1 MALAINIWIF
11 LLGRFACP
19 LYLSSDWKS
28 VMDLAIGTSLDR
40 IIIIAYFA
48 LVMGF
53 GAYFGRYS
61 KTTSDYFFGGRRFA
75 WWLIS
80 ISIVATGVGSH
91 SFLKYSTKAYQYGL
105 SSTMTYMN
113 DWFFVPLFMFGWL
126 PIIYYM
132 KIKSIP
138 EYFERRFNSN
148 ARYLATILT
157 LIFMIGYI
165 AIQFLTL
172 ATALYRIFGIPLMAT
187 VVLIA
192 IATTIYMH
200 YGGQTSVIFTD
211 LFQGFILIFAGLLL
225 FYLGIQFLGD
235 NTPYSGLRAFWMNLS
250 PIEKL
255 PLAHFNHPPD
265 FNFVG
270 IFWQDGIAGSVGFLF
285 LNQGLIMRF
294 MAARSVNDGRKA
306 VAFNAL
312 CILPISAIVVSNAG
326 WIGRAITNAV
336 PGTLPVDMV
345 ANDVFVSV
353 TNIISSPGVFGFIIA
368 ALCAALMSTSDTL
381 VNASSA
387 IIVNDIYKPLSKKK
401 PSDKEQLNFARWTS
415 IGVKVIA
422 VIMVPFFNSFDSI
435 YEANGWFHSTF
446 TPPLAVGVFLGIFW
460 KRFTTPAIIATFVG
474 GSFLMILGQFFP
486 EMISPFAHGIELR
499 PDRGYSYIGA
509 LYNIVVCAGVGVIV
523 TLFTKPDS
531 EEKLKGLTVF
541 DASKLKSIYK
551 GSNPNEVPGKAVTV
565 DWKLS
570 KKDEG
575 TIQFSKND
583 MNAMKANPGDLVYI
597 QDSRWWLGGLKSAH
611 SVYGKPHDEDG
622 VVYISLS
629 QLDHGQFLEG
639 LSLKA
644 EKEM

>member
-1 MALAINIWIF
+1 MALVIIVWIF
-11 LLGRFACP
+11 LLDEFTCTI
-19 LYLSSDWKS
+19 YLLSDRKS
-28 VMDLAIGTSLDR
+28 VMDIAIGTSLDR
-40 IIIIAYFA
+40 IIIICYFA

-61 KTTSDYFFGGRRFA
+61 KTTTDYFFGGRRFA

-132 KIKSIP
+132 RIKSIP
-138 EYFERRFNSN
+138 EYFERRFNSK

-172 ATALYRIFGIPLMAT
+172 ATALYKIFGIPLMAT

-200 YGGQTSVIFTD
+200 FGGQTSVIFTD
-211 LFQGFILIFAGLLL
+211 LIQGFILIFAGMLL

-235 NTPYSGLRAFWMNLS
+235 QTPYTGLRAFWMNLS

-255 PLAHFNHPPD
+255 PLAHFNRPPD

-306 VAFNAL
+306 VAFNTL
-312 CILPISAIVVSNAG
+312 VILPISAIVVSNAG
-326 WIGRAITNAV
+326 WIGRAITNAL
-336 PGTLPVDMV
+336 PGTLPVDMA
-345 ANDVFVSV
+345 ANDVFVAV
-353 TNIISSPGVFGFIIA
+353 TNIVSSPGVFGFIIA
-368 ALCAALMSTSDTL
+368 ALCAALMSTADTL

-401 PSDKEQLNFARWTS
+401 HSDTEQLHFARWTS
-415 IGVKVIA
+415 LGVKVIA

-474 GSFLMILGQFFP
+474 GSFLMILGQFYP
-486 EMISPFAHGIELR
+486 ELISPFAHGIELR
-499 PDRGYSYIGA
+499 PDKGYSYIGA
-509 LYNIVVCAGVGVIV
+509 LYNIFVCASVGIIV

-531 EEKLKGLTVF
+531 DKKLKGLTIF
-541 DASKLKSIYK
+541 DASKLKEIYK
-551 GSNPNEVPGKAVTV
+551 GSQPNEALGKSVKV
-565 DWKLS
+565 GWKMIEN
-570 KKDEG
+570 DQD
-575 TIQFSKND
+575 TMQFSKND
-583 MNAMKANPGDLVYI
+583 MKKMKANPGDFLYI
-597 QDSRWWLGGLKSAH
+597 QDARWWLGGLKSAH
-611 SVYGKPHDEDG
+611 SVYGKPHNEDG
-622 VVYISLS
+622 VVYINASH
-629 QLDHGQFLEG
+629 LDHGQFLEG
-639 LSLKA
+639 LQLKA